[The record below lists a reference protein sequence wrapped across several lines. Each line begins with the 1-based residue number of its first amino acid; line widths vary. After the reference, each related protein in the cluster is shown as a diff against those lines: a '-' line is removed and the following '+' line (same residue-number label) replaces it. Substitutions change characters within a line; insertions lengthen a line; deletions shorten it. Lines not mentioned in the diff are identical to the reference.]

1 MGDSKLPSREIIRM
15 TDQQISLPDEGECLG
30 VLDILLSL
38 SASLKRNLHVQYFFA
53 YTFKS

>member
-1 MGDSKLPSREIIRM
+1 M